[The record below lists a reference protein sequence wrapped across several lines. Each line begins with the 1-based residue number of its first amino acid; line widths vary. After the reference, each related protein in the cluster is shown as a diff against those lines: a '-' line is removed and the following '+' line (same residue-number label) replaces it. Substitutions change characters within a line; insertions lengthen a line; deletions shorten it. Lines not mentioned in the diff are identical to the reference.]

1 MKSPTHEKLTAEIM
15 AVTAKIQT
23 EFPEVYKLMSE
34 TPLFL
39 SYADADI
46 TTAELK
52 EYLSEIQKQLTTF
65 RLNKILIKNV

>member
-1 MKSPTHEKLTAEIM
+1 
-15 AVTAKIQT
+15 
-23 EFPEVYKLMSE
+23 MSE

-65 RLNKILIKNV
+65 RLNKNLIKNV